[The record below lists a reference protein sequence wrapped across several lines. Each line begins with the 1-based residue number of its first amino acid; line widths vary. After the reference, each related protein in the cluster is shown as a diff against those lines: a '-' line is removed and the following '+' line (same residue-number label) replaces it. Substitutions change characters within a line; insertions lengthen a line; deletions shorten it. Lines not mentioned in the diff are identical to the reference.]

1 MPRYFLELA
10 YKGTNY
16 AGFQVQ
22 ENANTI
28 QAEVEKALNIYFRRK
43 FELTG
48 SSRTDAG
55 VHAKQNFF
63 HFDDEAIVED
73 WDKTVYHL
81 NAILPPDIVIHSIR
95 QVEAAAH
102 SRFDAV
108 SRSYE
113 YSIYRKKD
121 PFLDDRAY
129 YFPFKLDIG
138 LLNEAATI
146 IRTTTDFESFAKRNA
161 QVFTY
166 NCSIIESRWVYH
178 TENLLQYQVTGNR
191 FLRGMVR
198 GLTGT
203 MLKVGT
209 GKLTLEQF
217 EQVIAARN
225 PAMADFSVPAQG
237 LMLVAVN
244 Y

>member
-28 QAEVEKALNIYFRRK
+28 QAEVEKALHVYFRRK

-55 VHAKQNFF
+55 VHARQNFF
-63 HFDDEAIVED
+63 HFDDEATAEN
-73 WDKTVYHL
+73 WDKTIYHL
-81 NAILPPDIVIHSIR
+81 NAILPPDIVILGIR
-95 QVEAAAH
+95 EVEAAAH
-102 SRFDAV
+102 SRFDAI

-129 YFPFKLDIG
+129 YFPFKLDID
-138 LLNEAATI
+138 LLNQAANI
-146 IRTTTDFESFAKRNA
+146 IRNTTDFESFAKRNA

-166 NCSIIESRWVYH
+166 NCSILESRWIYL

-209 GKLTLEQF
+209 GKLTLDQF

-237 LMLVAVN
+237 LMLVAVK